1 MYCYEI
7 WQLGSYLIYIYT
19 HVEAHF
25 VLIGFIWGQ
34 VSSKL
39 LLIHLANAPKYWML
53 DKLGGEINHKIYLVF
68 FMTVTSIG
76 VQ

>member
-1 MYCYEI
+1 MNI
-7 WQLGSYLIYIYT
+7 I
-19 HVEAHF
+19 VFHF

-39 LLIHLANAPKYWML
+39 LLIHLANASKYWML

-68 FMTVTSIG
+68 LDDCN
-76 VQ
+76 